1 MYTCPMHPEVRQEK
15 PGMCPECGM
24 SLVAEKKKTMERAH
38 ESAGKHAGHSTKMF
52 LRKFWISLILTIPIL
67 AYSQLPE
74 LLLGVRAPQFPGS
87 GYLALILGSVIFL
100 YGGWVFLAGAAKE
113 LGAFLPGMMT
123 LIALAVSAA
132 YLWSVYAVFAGADPL
147 FWELATLITIMLLGH
162 WIEMKAVQGA
172 RGALQELAKLLPDTA
187 ELVVGGATKIVSLQ
201 DLRVGDVVLVKP
213 GAKIPADG
221 MIAEGQSEVD
231 ESIATGESKLVA
243 KKSGS
248 EVIAGTLNGD
258 GSLRVQVTKIG
269 EHTFLAGVMRLV
281 AEAQASKSRLQI
293 LSDKAAL
300 VLTGVAVLAGSIT
313 FAAWLFAG
321 QDVAFAVARL
331 VAVLVIACPH
341 ALGLAVPLVASIS
354 TNMAAKHGFL
364 VKQRL
369 ALEAARNI
377 DIVLFDKTGTLTKG
391 EFGVSE
397 VIPSK
402 GFTATDV
409 LRLGAS
415 VNRGSEHGIAKA
427 MVAEAEKQ
435 NIPMPGVQNFSRI
448 PGKGAVGTV
457 DGKEVLVGSDALLA
471 ERGVSIENAIA
482 SRIALLAQQGKTV
495 VYVLSGTSLA
505 GAVALA
511 DVVREESK
519 EAVQAL
525 QGQGMKVAM
534 ITRDSQDVAS
544 FVAKELGIDE
554 YFARVLPGQKADKVK
569 LLQGRGLKVAMV
581 GDGVNDAPA
590 LTQAD
595 LGIAVGAG
603 TNVAIESAG
612 IILMR
617 NDPRDISRV
626 IRLSKLTFNKMIQNL
641 FWATGYN
648 VAALPLAAG
657 ALAFKGIVLEPAL
670 AALFMSLSTVI
681 VAVNAVLLRKKML

>member
-113 LGAFLPGMMT
+113 LGAFFPGMMT

-132 YLWSVYAVFAGADPL
+132 YLWSVCAVFAGADPL

-534 ITRDSQDVAS
+534 ITGDSQDVAS

-590 LTQAD
+590 
-595 LGIAVGAG
+595 
-603 TNVAIESAG
+603 
-612 IILMR
+612 
-617 NDPRDISRV
+617 
-626 IRLSKLTFNKMIQNL
+626 
-641 FWATGYN
+641 
-648 VAALPLAAG
+648 
-657 ALAFKGIVLEPAL
+657 
-670 AALFMSLSTVI
+670 
-681 VAVNAVLLRKKML
+681 